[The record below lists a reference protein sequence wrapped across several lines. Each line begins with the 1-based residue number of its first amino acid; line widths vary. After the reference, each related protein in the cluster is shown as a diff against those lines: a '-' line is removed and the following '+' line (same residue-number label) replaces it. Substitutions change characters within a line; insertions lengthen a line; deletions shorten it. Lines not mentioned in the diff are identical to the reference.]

1 MKFFT
6 EMGMVRSWSE
16 FQDLFVSRSVTLD
29 HECWDGRGEG
39 RKDAYS
45 LCFLRKL
52 NLMSVIEYGSFAAE
66 QPKERVFKEKKG
78 LLHQRRGALR
88 RRVHQVNGHK
98 FMTTFFRQPTFCSIC
113 RDFIWGLWRQGYQCR
128 GTYKAITHFV
138 VENFQWKRTQ
148 CGYLM

>member
-1 MKFFT
+1 
-6 EMGMVRSWSE
+6 MGAVRSWSE
-16 FQDLFVSRSVTLD
+16 FQGIFVSGFVTLK
-29 HECWDGRGEG
+29 HECWDGRARGQK
-39 RKDAYS
+39 RPTTHSLSCYS
-45 LCFLRKL
+45 KL
-52 NLMSVIEYGSFAAE
+52 NWMSKIVYRSFAAE

-138 VENFQWKRTQ
+138 VENFQWKRT